1 MEVGGGWSVATVSK
15 IAACAAAAGYI
26 AYRLSRNPHS
36 HPEHTEQ
43 DTVTDAHVNVATTI
57 APPTRKTVPVCL
69 RVAAGPAAKL
79 IRATVDLDLTV
90 ITCWGEPLVAALAAG
105 VGVDPAAVNSVWLR
119 EDDDE
124 EPDRLDD
131 RPKRSSWRRVL
142 SMDSEKAVLL
152 LDIATTTITPH
163 PALPPA
169 TAAVNP
175 GAAVPAPLLP
185 LRGLG
190 DDDEVEYSPED
201 QQNYE
206 RLNRL
211 FLKDPRSIVCALQDV
226 STRVHVP
233 ILGFNGGPGW

>member
-1 MEVGGGWSVATVSK
+1 MEMGGGGGWSTVSK

-26 AYRLSRNPHS
+26 AYRLTGRSPHS
-36 HPEHTEQ
+36 HPEHTKE
-43 DTVTDAHVNVATTI
+43 DTTTI
-57 APPTRKTVPVCL
+57 APPRRKTVPVCL

-105 VGVDPAAVNSVWLR
+105 VGVDPAAVTSVWLR

-124 EPDRLDD
+124 QPDRLDD
-131 RPKRSSWRRVL
+131 RPPRSSWRRVL

-152 LDIATTTITPH
+152 LDIATATITPH

-175 GAAVPAPLLP
+175 GAAVPAPL
-185 LRGLG
+185 RGLG

-206 RLNRL
+206 RLARL

-226 STRVHVP
+226 STLYRARSHFGLQWWAGVG
-233 ILGFNGGPGW
+233 GFNVYCLSG